1 VGWGSAC
8 SNKSKP
14 RQMRNAEAQVTG
26 DVARAGA
33 AAATPNY
40 SRGNRGTEPSWRVP
54 QGAAPRPHRPADA
67 VVIANSRRFMRQRPH
82 EELILCPW
90 RSSDVALLQR
100 EASCGRS
107 PSFLLL
113 SLFSAA
119 QRRGVWGSPL
129 NPTLLGAALRSNGDI
144 EAVRWRHRHGQEYWS
159 DRRIDGASR
168 DDTDVSSL
176 NGAIRLTGPEIV
188 RPDPRRRR
196 GWIDPPPAQ

>member
-1 VGWGSAC
+1 
-8 SNKSKP
+8 
-14 RQMRNAEAQVTG
+14 MRTVPVIL
-26 DVARAGA
+26 VAIAFLGC
-33 AAATPNY
+33 
-40 SRGNRGTEPSWRVP
+40 
-54 QGAAPRPHRPADA
+54 AAPGG
-67 VVIANSRRFMRQRPH
+67 M
-82 EELILCPW
+82 
-90 RSSDVALLQR
+90 
-100 EASCGRS
+100 
-107 PSFLLL
+107 
-113 SLFSAA
+113 
-119 QRRGVWGSPL
+119 GSPL